1 MRRGCVGTV
10 GGAVLIVLCLAGP
23 ALAQGT
29 GDWTL
34 VGSAS
39 LDGAKIVITRDE
51 GERIG
56 AAWYARPVDL
66 SRDADLRFRVFLG
79 DKDEEGA
86 DGLTFI
92 LAAEQGGTDA
102 GQGLGYQGIE
112 RSLAIEIDT
121 YPNDGEHLGD
131 DLADPAAD
139 HVTVDIDGSVDH
151 HDSDRPLAELED
163 IEDGQEHVLR
173 IQWVAAE
180 KRLRV
185 FIDDMETPKIEYG
198 ADVVAERLGGQSAAR
213 LGIAGSTG
221 VATNRQYVVVQKMV
235 VGETEGGGG
244 QAGGSEAGGEDD
256 GWIVCPNCGHR
267 FKLDK

>member
-1 MRRGCVGTV
+1 MRTGHMSALS
-10 GGAVLIVLCLAGP
+10 GALLIALCSCGA
-23 ALAQGT
+23 AWAQDT

-39 LDGAKIVITRDE
+39 LDGENVVITPDE
-51 GERIG
+51 GEKIG
-56 AAWYARPVDL
+56 AAWYAKPIDL
-66 SRDADLRFRVFLG
+66 SRDADLRFRVYLG

-92 LAAEQGGTDA
+92 LAAEQGGTDS

-112 RSLAIEIDT
+112 KSLAIEIDT

-139 HVTVDIDGSVDH
+139 HVTIDIDGSVDH
-151 HDSDRPLAELED
+151 HDSDRPLAELD
-163 IEDGQEHVLR
+163 NIEDGQEHVLR

-180 KRLRV
+180 RTLRV
-185 FIDDMETPKIEYG
+185 FIDDMETPRIEYG
-198 ADVVAERLGGQSAAR
+198 ADIVAEFLDGKTAAR
-213 LGIAGSTG
+213 LGVAGSTG
-221 VATNRQYVVVQKMV
+221 MAANRQYVIVQELTA
-235 VGETEGGGG
+235 GEAGAEEG
-244 QAGGSEAGGEDD
+244 AGGEAGGGEEDE

-267 FKLDK
+267 FKPDK

>member
-1 MRRGCVGTV
+1 MHRSHMRVLS
-10 GGAVLIVLCLAGP
+10 GALLIVLCLAG
-23 ALAQGT
+23 AASAQVP

-39 LDGAKIVITRDE
+39 RDGGKIVITPDE
-51 GERIG
+51 GEQIG
-56 AAWYARPVDL
+56 AAWYSNPVDL
-66 SRDADLRFRVFLG
+66 SRDADLRFRVYLG

-92 LAAEQGGTDA
+92 LAAERGGTDA
-102 GQGLGYQGIE
+102 GQGLGYQGVE
-112 RSLAIEIDT
+112 KSLAIEIDT

-151 HDSDRPLAELED
+151 HDSDRPLAELD
-163 IEDGQEHVLR
+163 NIEDGQEHVLR

-180 KRLRV
+180 KMLRV

-198 ADVVAERLGGQSAAR
+198 ADIVADRLGGQSAAR
-213 LGIAGSTG
+213 LGVAGSTG
-221 VATNRQYVVVQKMV
+221 MATNRQYFIVQKLA
-235 VGETEGGGG
+235 VGEIDGGGG
-244 QAGGSEAGGEDD
+244 QAGGGEAGGETD

-267 FKLDK
+267 FKLDQ